1 MSLARL
7 TTAALRPATFRLLHS
22 GPSCLGAVDPF
33 PLPFSDPKL
42 MQAQN
47 RLSEDAAE
55 WPIPQ
60 PLDRSGEDEKTLRAR
75 LVYQTRKRGTL
86 ETDLLLSTFARDAL
100 PEMNLDELKAFDKA
114 SRSDATWTRYLDEF
128 LLLDE
133 PDWDIFYWAVE
144 KREPPQRWKDSS
156 ILKKLRKHTKNEGKV
171 VRMMP
176 ALRV

>member
-100 PEMNLDELKAFDKA
+100 PEMNLDELKAFDK
-114 SRSDATWTRYLDEF
+114 
-128 LLLDE
+128 LLDE